1 MAYFKNLPSLFYST
15 SLGVKNFK
23 LVTNILAKATFIDN
37 ILDNSNMYYP
47 YDVKDGEKPEDIANK
62 LYKDP
67 QYHWIILI
75 SNKIT
80 DPQYD
85 WVLSQAQFAD
95 YINAKYSS
103 LKFNLKSTETYPTA
117 YTVGE
122 QVFQGSTIDKSSCQ
136 ATVVSSNTVNK
147 TLTINFA
154 NEVFA
159 NAANVT
165 GATSNITHTI
175 VASTINNDG
184 FNWASNTTSHYK
196 VTEVSYN
203 NYDQVRTTKTYKVSA
218 KDYNFSTDTVTNRNT
233 NTSSSTSYLLNDGS
247 TLTVQTTVAPVT
259 HYDYEVELNEAKRR
273 IKLVKPEYISRINA
287 ELIRLMRT

>member
-1 MAYFKNLPSLFYST
+1 
-15 SLGVKNFK
+15 
-23 LVTNILAKATFIDN
+23 
-37 ILDNSNMYYP
+37 
-47 YDVKDGEKPEDIANK
+47 
-62 LYKDP
+62 
-67 QYHWIILI
+67 
-75 SNKIT
+75 
-80 DPQYD
+80 
-85 WVLSQAQFAD
+85 
-95 YINAKYSS
+95 
-103 LKFNLKSTETYPTA
+103 
-117 YTVGE
+117 
-122 QVFQGSTIDKSSCQ
+122 
-136 ATVVSSNTVNK
+136 
-147 TLTINFA
+147 
-154 NEVFA
+154 
-159 NAANVT
+159 VT

-184 FNWASNTTSHYK
+184 YNWASNTTSHYK